1 MNNKV
6 LTKLKDYDL
15 TSLVFKV
22 VVYLLLTG
30 LAFVFLYPFMSM
42 IIDSFKSY
50 SDITNNTVK
59 WIPRDPTTTNY
70 ILAFEVLDVFKTG
83 WNSLIVTVLSTVGHV
98 FSCALVAY
106 GFARFNFPLKSV
118 LFGIVIL
125 TILIPTQTLII
136 PSYITW
142 MNYGMLN
149 THLPMVLPTFFGFGL
164 RGGIFI
170 FLFWQYFLKIPKSLE
185 EAAMIDG
192 CGRFKTFAK
201 VVFPTTGATLIVC
214 ILLSIVWHFN
224 DSYEPSIYLSNTEK
238 YLLPQMLEMLN
249 TMLSQMQNDISNAA
263 GGAGAG
269 SGAIEQIA
277 NEVQVMYH
285 RGVVMAAT
293 TICLAPLFVVYVAL
307 QRKFIAGVERSGL
320 TGE

>member
-1 MNNKV
+1 MNNQLKE
-6 LTKLKDYDL
+6 KLKNIEPA
-15 TSLVFKV
+15 SIVFKI

-59 WIPRDPTTTNY
+59 WFPRDPTLANY
-70 ILAFEVLDVFKTG
+70 ALAWEALDVLKTG
-83 WNSLIVTVLSTVGHV
+83 ANSFIVTVVSTIGHII
-98 FSCALVAY
+98 SCSLVAY
-106 GFARFNFPLKSV
+106 GFARFKFPFRNV
-118 LFGIVIL
+118 CFGIVIL
-125 TILIPTQTLII
+125 SILIPAQTII
-136 PSYITW
+136 VPSYITW
-142 MNYGMLN
+142 SNFHMDNSFF
-149 THLPMVLPTFFGFGL
+149 PMILPTFFGFGL

-170 FLFWQYFLKIPKSLE
+170 FLFRQFFLRIPKSLE

-192 CGRFKTFAK
+192 CGRFKTFVK
-201 VVFPTTGATLIVC
+201 VVFPSTGATLIVC

-224 DSYEPSIYLSNTEK
+224 DAYEPSIYINSYDN
-238 YLLPQMLEMLN
+238 YMLPQMLSMLSS
-249 TMLSQMQNDISNAA
+249 MLSQMQNDMT
-263 GGAGAG
+263 GGDTLN
-269 SGAIEQIA
+269 QIA

-293 TICLAPLFVVYVAL
+293 TVCLSPLFIVYIAL

>member
-1 MNNKV
+1 MNSDLKR
-6 LTKLKDYDL
+6 KLKDIEY
-15 TSLVFKV
+15 SAIFFKI

-59 WIPRDPTTTNY
+59 WIPRDPLTSNY
-70 ILAFEVLDVFKTG
+70 VLAFEALDVFKTFS
-83 WNSLIVTVLSTVGHV
+83 NSFLVTVLSTIGHIL
-98 FSCALVAY
+98 SCSLVAY
-106 GFARFNFPLKSV
+106 GFARFKFPLRSV

-125 TILIPTQTLII
+125 SILIPTQTLII

-142 MNYGMLN
+142 SNFGMDD
-149 THLPMVLPTFFGFGL
+149 TFFPMILPTFFGFGL

-170 FLFWQYFLKIPKSLE
+170 FLFWQYFLKVPKSLE
-185 EAAMIDG
+185 EAALIDG
-192 CGRFKTFAK
+192 CGPFKTFVK

-214 ILLSIVWHFN
+214 LLLSIVWHFN
-224 DSYEPSIYLSNTEK
+224 DSYEPSIYLYSYDK
-238 YLLPQMLEMLN
+238 YMLPQMLEMLN
-249 TMLSQMQNDISNAA
+249 SMLSQMQNDISGGIGDAA
-263 GGAGAG
+263 GAV
-269 SGAIEQIA
+269 EQIA
-277 NEVQVMYH
+277 NDVQVMYH

-293 TICLAPLFVVYVAL
+293 TICLLPLFVVYVAL

>member
-1 MNNKV
+1 MEK
-6 LTKLKDYDL
+6 KLS
-15 TSLVFKV
+15 TSLKNIEPASIIFKL

-30 LAFVFLYPFMSM
+30 LAFVFLYPFLSM
-42 IIDSFKSY
+42 IVDSFKSY

-59 WIPRDPTTTNY
+59 WFPRDPTFSNY
-70 ILAFEVLDVFKTG
+70 ALAWQALEVFKTG
-83 WNSLIVTVLSTVGHV
+83 WNSLLVTAISTVGHV
-98 FSCALVAY
+98 ISCSLVAY
-106 GFARFNFPLKSV
+106 GFARFKFPLKNV
-118 LFGIVIL
+118 FFGIVIL
-125 TILIPTQTLII
+125 SILVPAQTIII

-142 MNYGMLN
+142 SNAGLE
-149 THLPMVLPTFFGFGL
+149 TSFLPMILPTFFGFGL

-170 FLFWQYFLKIPKSLE
+170 FLFRQFFLRIPKSLE

-192 CGRFKTFAK
+192 CGRFKTFVK
-201 VVFPTTGATLIVC
+201 VVFPSTGATLIVC

-224 DSYEPSIYLSNTEK
+224 DAYEPSIYIKSADM
-238 YLLPQMLEMLN
+238 YLLPQMLEMLQS
-249 TMLSQMQNDISNAA
+249 MMAQMQNDMTGGDTMNQIS
-263 GGAGAG
+263 
-269 SGAIEQIA
+269 

-293 TICLAPLFVVYVAL
+293 TVCLSPLFIVYVAL

>member
-1 MNNKV
+1 MNNNLV
-6 LTKLKDYDL
+6 RKLKDIEY
-15 TSLVFKV
+15 TSILFKV

-59 WIPRDPTTTNY
+59 WIPRDSTTANY
-70 ILAFEVLDVFKTG
+70 VLAFEALDVLGTS
-83 WNSLIVTVLSTVGHV
+83 WNSVLVTALSTLGHV
-98 FSCALVAY
+98 ASCSLVAY
-106 GFARFNFPLKSV
+106 GFARFKFPLKSA
-118 LFGIVIL
+118 LFTIVIL
-125 TILIPTQTLII
+125 TFLIPTQTIII

-142 MNYGMLN
+142 SNFGLDN
-149 THLPMVLPTFFGFGL
+149 TFLPMILPTFFGFGL

-185 EAAMIDG
+185 EAALIDG
-192 CGRFKTFAK
+192 CGPFKTFLK
-201 VVFPTTGATLIVC
+201 VVFPTTGSTLIVC

-224 DSYEPSIYLSNTEK
+224 DSYEPSIYLYSTEK
-238 YLLPQMLEMLN
+238 YMLPQMLEMLN
-249 TMLSQMQNDISNAA
+249 SMLSQMQNDISGGAA
-263 GGAGAG
+263 GVGGAV
-269 SGAIEQIA
+269 EQIA

-293 TICLAPLFVVYVAL
+293 TICLLPLFIVYIAL